1 MAQSTPEAAEDA
13 AESAD
18 GVGTDQVPGP
28 ARPRSTDREARV
40 NEQDWTRVVAA
51 ATRAPSIHNTQPWR
65 FTAGPDRLE
74 VFLDRDRA
82 LPVLDPTSRQQ
93 VISCG
98 SAVEFA
104 VVALSAAGFDG
115 AVDVLT
121 DVGDPDHL
129 ATIEVTGT
137 RETSDEDRAL
147 AAAIQRRHTVRAAF
161 QPKAVPVDLLD
172 RLQEETA
179 FFDTWLKPITRS
191 EEEVATVFLISRAEE
206 MEQGDPAYRAELTA
220 WLRTDPGAE
229 DGVPVEAVPS
239 GDPRT
244 RPSNWLIRD
253 FVVDQ
258 REQDPF
264 PEAKDPDAPPPE
276 VERPTV
282 VLMGT
287 AGDDRYDWAQSGR
300 ALGRL
305 LLHATAAGVAASPL
319 TQALDWPV
327 TRTRMQSRLSL
338 VGYPQMLLRMGYP
351 PEPATGGVSGRRP
364 VSDVLRFEPATG

>member
-1 MAQSTPEAAEDA
+1 VE
-13 AESAD
+13 
-18 GVGTDQVPGP
+18 
-28 ARPRSTDREARV
+28 
-40 NEQDWTRVVAA
+40 EQDWTRVVAA

-65 FTAGPDRLE
+65 FSAAPDRLE
-74 VFLDRDRA
+74 VFLDRERA

-98 SAVEFA
+98 SAIEFA
-104 VVALSAAGFDG
+104 VVALADAGYTSEVG
-115 AVDVLT
+115 LAT
-121 DVGDPDHL
+121 DEHDRDHL
-129 ATIEVTGT
+129 ATVRVVGPHQPT
-137 RETSDEDRAL
+137 DEDRAL
-147 AAAIQRRHTVRAAF
+147 AAAVERRHTVRAAF
-161 QPKAVPVDLLD
+161 QPRSVPDELVD
-172 RLQEETA
+172 RLQREA
-179 FFDTWLKPITRS
+179 ASYGAWLKPITRS

-206 MEQGDPAYRAELTA
+206 MEQSDPAYRAELAA

-239 GDPRT
+239 GDPRA

-258 REQDPF
+258 REQHTFLEPVDT
-264 PEAKDPDAPPPE
+264 DAPPPE

-287 AGDDRYDWAQSGR
+287 AGDDRYSWLQSGR

-305 LLHATAAGVAASPL
+305 LLVATAAGVAASPL
-319 TQALDWPV
+319 TQALDWPA

-351 PEPATGGVSGRRP
+351 PESATGPVSGRRP
-364 VSDVLRFEPATG
+364 VGDVLRFVPAAG

>member
-1 MAQSTPEAAEDA
+1 MEA
-13 AESAD
+13 
-18 GVGTDQVPGP
+18 
-28 ARPRSTDREARV
+28 
-40 NEQDWTRVVAA
+40 QDWTQVVAA

-74 VFLDRDRA
+74 VFLDRERA
-82 LPVLDPTSRQQ
+82 LPVLDPTARQQ

-115 AVDVLT
+115 EVDLLT
-121 DVGDPDHL
+121 DDADPDHL
-129 ATIEVTGT
+129 ATIGLTGT
-137 RETSDEDRAL
+137 REPSDEDRAL
-147 AAAIQRRHTVRAAF
+147 AESVGRRHTVRAPF
-161 QPKAVPVDLLD
+161 QPRAVPTELVD
-172 RLQEETA
+172 RLQEEA
-179 FFDTWLKPITRS
+179 SFYDTWVKSITRS

-206 MEQGDPAYRAELTA
+206 MEQGDPAYRAELES
-220 WLRTDPGAE
+220 WLRTDPGAV

-239 GDPRT
+239 GDPHA

-253 FVVDQ
+253 FIVGQ
-258 REQDPF
+258 REQHTFLEPG
-264 PEAKDPDAPPPE
+264 DPDAPPPE

-287 AGDDRYDWAQSGR
+287 DGDDRYSWLQAGR

-305 LLHATAAGVAASPL
+305 LLHATASGVAASPL
-319 TQALDWPV
+319 TQALDWPS
-327 TRTRMQSRLSL
+327 TRAQLQSRLSL

-351 PEPATGGVSGRRP
+351 EPTTGPVSGRRP
-364 VSDVLRFEPATG
+364 VSEVLRFEPAAG